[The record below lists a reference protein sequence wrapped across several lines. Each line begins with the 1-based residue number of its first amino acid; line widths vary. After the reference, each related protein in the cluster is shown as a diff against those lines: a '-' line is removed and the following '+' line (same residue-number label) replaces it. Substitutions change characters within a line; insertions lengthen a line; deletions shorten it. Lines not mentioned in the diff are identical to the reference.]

1 MKRII
6 RLTEQDIA
14 RIVRRVIME
23 NPIDMNKTV
32 GLAGVKG
39 DSVKDVVTSLQ
50 RGEYIDPS
58 IPQKCSDLEGR
69 VSDEWAFD
77 VRKYESSSK
86 KQKGDSQDPYEY
98 VELVNGT
105 YCVTDSSKYDTY
117 GTEKWTTVTDPKMKE
132 AVKNVLKNVR
142 SYYNP

>member
-14 RIVRRVIME
+14 RIVKRVIME
-23 NPIDMNKTV
+23 NPINVNKTV

-50 RGEYIDPS
+50 RGKYVDPS

-105 YCVTDSSKYDTY
+105 YCVTDSSKYDTF
-117 GTEKWTTVTDPKMKE
+117 GTEKWTTVTDPKMKDI
-132 AVKNVLKNVR
+132 VKDVLKNVE
-142 SYYNP
+142 SDYIP